1 LAHAIHLTGDEVELI
16 KQRGVGLSHCPTS
29 NFNLNSGIAP
39 IGYFL
44 DRGVK
49 VGLGTDVSGGYSP
62 SMLNAIQN
70 ASLAAKALSFQ
81 NQHHHPCHAS
91 QSSDP
96 ASESRHTHG
105 HDDHLDHDSQFT
117 NRPFSIAT
125 LLYLATAGG
134 AAVCGIQE
142 RVGSFGSGKSF
153 DALLVNVGGDSSNPT
168 LWGMN
173 PSTTPPTVDADIG
186 LEEKRKIVNS
196 WLECF
201 LHGGDDRN
209 VEKVYVQGRFV
220 GGRTFRT

>member
-1 LAHAIHLTGDEVELI
+1 
-16 KQRGVGLSHCPTS
+16 VGLSHCPTS

-44 DRGVK
+44 DRGIK

-62 SMLNAIQN
+62 SILNAIQN

-81 NQHHHPCHAS
+81 KQHHSS

-96 ASESRHTHG
+96 ASHKHG
-105 HDDHLDHDSQFT
+105 HDRHDHLDHDSQFT

-142 RVGSFGSGKSF
+142 GVGSFGSGKSF

-173 PSTTPPTVDADIG
+173 VLNTPRPSVTVDADIG
-186 LEEKRKIVNS
+186 LEEKQKIVNS

-209 VEKVYVQGRFV
+209 IEKVYVQGRFV
-220 GGRTFRT
+220 GGRTFRA

>member
-1 LAHAIHLTGDEVELI
+1 
-16 KQRGVGLSHCPTS
+16 
-29 NFNLNSGIAP
+29 
-39 IGYFL
+39 
-44 DRGVK
+44 
-49 VGLGTDVSGGYSP
+49 
-62 SMLNAIQN
+62 MLNAIQN

-81 NQHHHPCHAS
+81 KQHQHPCHSS

-96 ASESRHTHG
+96 ASESRYRHG
-105 HDDHLDHDSQFT
+105 HDRHDDHLDHDSQFA

-173 PSTTPPTVDADIG
+173 PLTTPLTVDADIG
-186 LEEKRKIVNS
+186 LEEKQKIVNS
-196 WLECF
+196 WLERF

-209 VEKVYVQGRFV
+209 IEKVYVQGRFV
-220 GGRTFRT
+220 GGRTFRA